1 MSVMLEHEELREA
14 STRSL
19 VAVVAIMIASAAAFT
34 LATAPFA
41 KLLGEHAGAV
51 PAAFHG
57 LAAFLFLFIGTIGL
71 YLGWRLITGRIRA
84 FADLQLLAV
93 VAATSSLIAIIF
105 GNWLYIYYRAPI
117 PESPRS
123 YFVKNI
129 PEIHGIFF
137 EFKEFGALF
146 TLPLTVVAAFI
157 LWKYGSQ
164 VLDRPWLRYTVAVLM
179 GLAFFYLVVAFG
191 LGAAVTKLRPA

>member
-1 MSVMLEHEELREA
+1 MGARFLQITHHDAQILAMRRWHVVYVIELNSIIRRDVFGSQEPGVIRNHESSFLEQTPDFR
-14 STRSL
+14 
-19 VAVVAIMIASAAAFT
+19 VVA
-34 LATAPFA
+34 
-41 KLLGEHAGAV
+41 
-51 PAAFHG
+51 HG
-57 LAAFLFLFIGTIGL
+57 YKHPG
-71 YLGWRLITGRIRA
+71 IRV
-84 FADLQLLAV
+84 AV
-93 VAATSSLIAIIF
+93 VAATCSLIAIIF

-123 YFVKNI
+123 FFVKNA
-129 PEIHGIFF
+129 PEIHRIFF

-157 LWKYGSQ
+157 LWRYGAQ

-179 GLAFFYLVVAFG
+179 GLAFFYLVIAFG